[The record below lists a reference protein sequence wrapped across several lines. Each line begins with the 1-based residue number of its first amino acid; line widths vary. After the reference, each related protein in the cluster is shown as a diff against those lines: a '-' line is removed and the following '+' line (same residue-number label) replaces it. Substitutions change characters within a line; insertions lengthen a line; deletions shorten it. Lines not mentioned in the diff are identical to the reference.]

1 MVANVCDGGIVL
13 VLPARRMAVEP
24 RCPIAAHG
32 PARIVLDVLVRGGVE
47 SSWGVRTDRA
57 TVYECPGCGLRF
69 RLPPEKAEVE
79 SFYGAQYHD
88 RMGGGV
94 GDQQRETVHR
104 LENEERIKYLKR
116 FRDRGRVLDVGC
128 SLGHFAKQL
137 ETAGFDSMGCDISP
151 YACERSENLLGA
163 GRVLRGSVEG
173 FADGLEA
180 SFDAVTMMDVI
191 EHFLDVVTPL
201 QAIRRMLK
209 PGGVLFL
216 RTPTLS
222 SPFYRVAEV
231 AHRLSAGLYKTALLK
246 LYHAEHVYF
255 FGESSVTVLLEHLGF
270 RVEEVAPDPLLW
282 DNFRSAELRHGRLNN
297 TALTLIYFA
306 GRALNRGHGMR
317 VVARRPM

>member
-1 MVANVCDGGIVL
+1 
-13 VLPARRMAVEP
+13 MAGDP

-32 PARIVLDVLVRGGVE
+32 PARVVFDVLLPGGVE

-57 TVYECPGCGLRF
+57 TVYECSRCGLRF
-69 RLPPEKAEVE
+69 RAAPALEQVE
-79 SFYGAQYHD
+79 SFYGAEYHD
-88 RMGGGV
+88 RMVGGAA
-94 GDQQRETVHR
+94 DQEREIVHR
-104 LENEERIKYLKR
+104 LENEERIQYLKR

-137 ETAGFDSMGCDISP
+137 EDAGFDSLGCDISQ
-151 YACERSENLLGA
+151 YACERAESLLGR
-163 GRVLRGSVEG
+163 GRVFRGSVETL
-173 FADGLEA
+173 ARELEG
-180 SFDAVTMMDVI
+180 SLDAVTMMDVI
-191 EHFLDVVTPL
+191 EHFVDVVSPL
-201 QAIRRMLK
+201 NAVFRMLK
-209 PGGVLFL
+209 PGGLLFL

-222 SPFYRVAEV
+222 SPFHRVAEA
-231 AHRLSAGLYKTALLK
+231 AHRLSAGRYKTALLK

-270 RVEEVAPDPLLW
+270 HVEEVAPDPLLW

-297 TALTLIYFA
+297 AALTLIYFA